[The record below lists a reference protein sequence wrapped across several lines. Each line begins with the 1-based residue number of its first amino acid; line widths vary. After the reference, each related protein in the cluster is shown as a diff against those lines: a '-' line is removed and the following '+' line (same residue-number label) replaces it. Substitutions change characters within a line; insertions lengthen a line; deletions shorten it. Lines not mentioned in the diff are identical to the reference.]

1 MNAPRDLAL
10 VGLPGVG
17 KSSLGKRLAAK
28 LGVPFLDTDRA
39 VIAETG
45 IKNDSVALIFEREGE
60 AGFRLRERELIASL
74 VSPEPPAGSIGAE
87 LGIGRVVA
95 LGGGAAADPRS
106 RWALRERAI
115 LFWLDA
121 PDTSIARRLRTA
133 RVVRPLMNHG
143 DPMATLERLRGDRER
158 FYRPGVHLRSTRSP
172 GSLADEAIALLRA
185 STRSVRPL
193 VDAETLSG
201 RWLVG
206 DGIAVDALRALL
218 AERGTT
224 RMVLATEPNA
234 ARAFANGLRD
244 ALTAAGITVIPLE
257 LPSGEAAKE
266 LHEIGAAAQR
276 LANAGVERRDLI
288 VAVGGGALTDAAGL
302 LAALYLRGVDWIAV
316 PTTLAA
322 QVDASL
328 GGKTGVDLPEGKNL
342 VGAFHQPQAVISD
355 LAALRTLPVRELIA
369 ASAEAVKIALLGDV
383 RLFTVLEEAAP
394 RLVAGD
400 STLHDDGTLA
410 EIVERAGWWKCRVV
424 AADERE
430 SGERMSLNLGHT
442 LGHALEQAAG
452 YQNLLHGEAVG
463 YGLRAALQIGVELGV
478 TPAPLAARGVALL
491 DALGL
496 GVAPRSEP
504 VAVLLTA
511 AGRDKK
517 VAEAKI
523 RWVLA
528 SNDGYVIRNDVPAS
542 LVERAAAAMLAGVK

>member
-17 KSSLGKRLAAK
+17 KSSLGKRLAAR
-28 LGVPFLDTDRA
+28 LGVPFLDSDRA

-45 IKNDSVALIFEREGE
+45 VKGDSVASIFEREGE
-60 AGFRLRERELIASL
+60 EGFRLRERQLIASL
-74 VSPEPPAGSIGAE
+74 IAPAPPDGTIGAE

-106 RWALRERAI
+106 RWALRDRAI

-121 PDTSIARRLRTA
+121 PDNAIARRLRTA
-133 RVVRPLMNHG
+133 RVVRPLMNHA
-143 DPMATLERLRGDRER
+143 DPITTLERLRGDRER
-158 FYRPGVHLRSTRSP
+158 FYRPGLRLRSTRSP
-172 GSLADEAIALLRA
+172 GSLADEAIELLRGHVA
-185 STRSVRPL
+185 QKRPL
-193 VDAETLSG
+193 INAETTSG

-206 DGIAVDALRALL
+206 DGIALDALRALL
-218 AERGTT
+218 AERGTS

-244 ALTAAGITVIPLE
+244 TLTGAGITVIPLD

-302 LAALYLRGVDWIAV
+302 LAALYLRGIDWIAV

-342 VGAFHQPQAVISD
+342 VGAFHQPVAVIAD
-355 LAALRTLPVRELIA
+355 LAALRTLPARELIA
-369 ASAEAVKIALLGDV
+369 ASAEAVKIALLGET
-383 RLFTVLEEAAP
+383 RLFALLEDAAP
-394 RLVAGD
+394 RLCVGD
-400 STLHDDGTLA
+400 PTLHEDGTLA

-442 LGHALEQAAG
+442 FGHALEQAAG

-463 YGLRAALQIGVELGV
+463 YGLRAALQIGLELDV
-478 TPAPLAARGVALL
+478 TPAALAERGTALL

-496 GVAPRSEP
+496 GVAPRGES
-504 VAVLLTA
+504 VAALLA
-511 AGRDKK
+511 AAARDKK

-528 SNDGYVIRNDVPAS
+528 NSDGYVLRNDVPAS
-542 LVERAAAAMLAGVK
+542 LVERAAATMLAGVR

>member
-1 MNAPRDLAL
+1 MKAPRDIAL

-17 KSSLGKRLAAK
+17 KSSLGKRLAIK

-45 IKNDSVALIFEREGE
+45 VKHDSVAGIFEREGE
-60 AGFRLRERELIASL
+60 EGFRTRERRLITSL
-74 VSPEPPAGSIGAE
+74 VAPEPPAGSIGAE

-95 LGGGAAADPRS
+95 LGGGAAADPRT
-106 RWALRERAI
+106 RWALRERAL

-121 PDTSIARRLRTA
+121 PDNAIARRLRTA
-133 RVVRPLMNHG
+133 RVVRPLMNHA
-143 DPMATLERLRGDRER
+143 DPIATLERLRSERER
-158 FYRPGVHLRSTRSP
+158 FYRPGLQLRSSRSP
-172 GSLADEAIALLRA
+172 GSLADEVIELLRTA
-185 STRSVRPL
+185 ATSPRAL
-193 VDAETLSG
+193 IDAETISG

-206 DGIAVDALRALL
+206 DGIAAEALRAIL
-218 AERGTT
+218 AERGST

-234 ARAFANGLRD
+234 ARAFANSLRD

-302 LAALYLRGVDWIAV
+302 LAALYLRGIDWIAV

-342 VGAFHQPQAVISD
+342 VGAFHQPQAVIAD
-355 LAALRTLPVRELIA
+355 LAALRTLPPRELIA
-369 ASAEAVKIALLGDV
+369 AAAEAVKVALLGES
-383 RLFTVLEEAAP
+383 RLFTLLEEAAP

-400 STLHDDGTLA
+400 PTLHDDGTLA

-452 YQNLLHGEAVG
+452 YENLLHGEAVG
-463 YGLRAALQIGVELGV
+463 YGLRAALQIGRELGV
-478 TPAPLAARGVALL
+478 TPAALAARGTALL
-491 DALGL
+491 DKLGL
-496 GVAPRSEP
+496 GVAPRTEP
-504 VAVLLTA
+504 VAALLAA

-528 SNDGYVIRNDVPAS
+528 SADGYVIHSDVPAS
-542 LVERAAAAMLAGVK
+542 LVERAAAAMLAGAK

>member
-1 MNAPRDLAL
+1 
-10 VGLPGVG
+10 
-17 KSSLGKRLAAK
+17 
-28 LGVPFLDTDRA
+28 
-39 VIAETG
+39 
-45 IKNDSVALIFEREGE
+45 
-60 AGFRLRERELIASL
+60 
-74 VSPEPPAGSIGAE
+74 
-87 LGIGRVVA
+87 
-95 LGGGAAADPRS
+95 
-106 RWALRERAI
+106 
-115 LFWLDA
+115 
-121 PDTSIARRLRTA
+121 
-133 RVVRPLMNHG
+133 
-143 DPMATLERLRGDRER
+143 
-158 FYRPGVHLRSTRSP
+158 
-172 GSLADEAIALLRA
+172 
-185 STRSVRPL
+185 
-193 VDAETLSG
+193 
-201 RWLVG
+201 VG

-244 ALTAAGITVIPLE
+244 ALTATGITVIPLE

-302 LAALYLRGVDWIAV
+302 LAALYLRGVDWVAV

-342 VGAFHQPQAVISD
+342 VGAFHQPQAVIAD
-355 LAALRTLPVRELIA
+355 LAALRTLPARELVA
-369 ASAEAVKIALLGDV
+369 ASAEAVKIALLGDA

-478 TPAPLAARGVALL
+478 TPAALAARGVALL

-504 VAVLLTA
+504 VAALLTA

-528 SNDGYVIRNDVPAS
+528 SDEGYVIRNDVPAS
-542 LVERAAAAMLAGVK
+542 LVERAAAAMLAGSK

>member
-1 MNAPRDLAL
+1 MKAPRDIAL

-17 KSSLGKRLAAK
+17 KSSLGKRLAIK

-45 IKNDSVALIFEREGE
+45 VKHDSVAGIFEREGE
-60 AGFRLRERELIASL
+60 EGFRTRERRLITSL
-74 VSPEPPAGSIGAE
+74 VAPEPPAASIGAE

-95 LGGGAAADPRS
+95 LGGGAAADPRT
-106 RWALRERAI
+106 RWALRERAL

-121 PDTSIARRLRTA
+121 PDNAIARRLRTA
-133 RVVRPLMNHG
+133 RVVRPLMNHA
-143 DPMATLERLRGDRER
+143 DPIATLERLRSERER
-158 FYRPGVHLRSTRSP
+158 FYRPGLQLRSSRSP
-172 GSLADEAIALLRA
+172 GSLADEAIELLRTA
-185 STRSVRPL
+185 ATSSRAL
-193 VDAETLSG
+193 IDAETISG

-206 DGIAVDALRALL
+206 DGIAAEALRAILV
-218 AERGTT
+218 ERGST

-234 ARAFANGLRD
+234 ARAFANSLRD

-342 VGAFHQPQAVISD
+342 VGAFHQPQAVIAD
-355 LAALRTLPVRELIA
+355 LAALRTLPTRELIA
-369 ASAEAVKIALLGDV
+369 AAAEAVKVALLGES
-383 RLFTVLEEAAP
+383 RLFTLLEEAAP
-394 RLVAGD
+394 RLVVGD
-400 STLHDDGTLA
+400 PTLHDDGTLA

-452 YQNLLHGEAVG
+452 YENLLHGEAVG
-463 YGLRAALQIGVELGV
+463 YGLRAALQIGRELGI
-478 TPAPLAARGVALL
+478 TPATLAARGTALL

-496 GVAPRSEP
+496 GVASRTEP
-504 VAVLLTA
+504 VAALLAA

-517 VAEAKI
+517 VAESKI

-528 SNDGYVIRNDVPAS
+528 SADGYVIHSDVPAS
-542 LVERAAAAMLAGVK
+542 LVERAASAMLAGAK

>member
-1 MNAPRDLAL
+1 M
-10 VGLPGVG
+10 
-17 KSSLGKRLAAK
+17 
-28 LGVPFLDTDRA
+28 
-39 VIAETG
+39 AE
-45 IKNDSVALIFEREGE
+45 
-60 AGFRLRERELIASL
+60 
-74 VSPEPPAGSIGAE
+74 
-87 LGIGRVVA
+87 
-95 LGGGAAADPRS
+95 
-106 RWALRERAI
+106 
-115 LFWLDA
+115 
-121 PDTSIARRLRTA
+121 
-133 RVVRPLMNHG
+133 
-143 DPMATLERLRGDRER
+143 
-158 FYRPGVHLRSTRSP
+158 
-172 GSLADEAIALLRA
+172 
-185 STRSVRPL
+185 
-193 VDAETLSG
+193 
-201 RWLVG
+201 
-206 DGIAVDALRALL
+206 DALRALL
-218 AERGTT
+218 AERGTA

-342 VGAFHQPQAVISD
+342 VGAFHQPQAVIAD
-355 LAALRTLPVRELIA
+355 LAALRTLPARELVA
-369 ASAEAVKIALLGDV
+369 ASAEAVKVALLGES
-383 RLFTVLEEAAP
+383 RLFTLLEEAAP

-400 STLHDDGTLA
+400 LTLHDDGTLA

-463 YGLRAALQIGVELGV
+463 YGLRAALQIGVDLGV
-478 TPAPLAARGVALL
+478 TPAVLANRGTALL
-491 DALGL
+491 NVLGL
-496 GVAPRSEP
+496 GVAPRTET
-504 VAVLLTA
+504 VAALLDA

-517 VAEAKI
+517 VDEAKI

-528 SNDGYVIRNDVPAS
+528 SDEGYVIRNDVPVS

>member
-1 MNAPRDLAL
+1 MTAPRDLAL

-28 LGVPFLDTDRA
+28 PGVPFLDTDRA

-45 IKNDSVALIFEREGE
+45 IKNDSVASIFEREGE
-60 AGFRLRERELIASL
+60 AGFRLRERQLIASL

-121 PDTSIARRLRTA
+121 PDNAIARRLRTA
-133 RVVRPLMNHG
+133 RVIRPLMNHA
-143 DPMATLERLRGDRER
+143 DPVATLERLREERER
-158 FYRPGVHLRSTRSP
+158 FYRPGIHLRSTRSP
-172 GSLADEAIALLRA
+172 GSLADEAIELLRA
-185 STRSVRPL
+185 STRARRPL
-193 VDAETLSG
+193 VDAETVSG

-218 AERGTT
+218 AERGLS

-244 ALTAAGITVIPLE
+244 ALTAAGIAVILLD

-328 GGKTGVDLPEGKNL
+328 GGKTGVDLPEGK
-342 VGAFHQPQAVISD
+342 I
-355 LAALRTLPVRELIA
+355 AALRTLPVRELIA
-369 ASAEAVKIALLGDV
+369 ASAEAVKIALLGDA

-400 STLHDDGTLA
+400 PTLHDDGTLA

-442 LGHALEQAAG
+442 LGHALEQADG

-478 TPAPLAARGVALL
+478 TPAALAKRGTALL
-491 DALGL
+491 NALGL
-496 GVAPRSEP
+496 GVAPRTEP
-504 VAVLLTA
+504 VAALLA
-511 AGRDKK
+511 AASRDKK
-517 VAEAKI
+517 VTEAKI

-528 SNDGYVIRNDVPAS
+528 SDEGYVIRNDVPAS

>member
-39 VIAETG
+39 VIEQTG
-45 IKNDSVALIFEREGE
+45 VKNDSVASIFEREGE
-60 AGFRLRERELIASL
+60 AGFRQRERQLIASL
-74 VSPEPPAGSIGAE
+74 HSPEPPVGSIGAE

-121 PDTSIARRLRTA
+121 PDSSIARRLRTA
-133 RVVRPLMNHG
+133 RVVRPLMNHAN
-143 DPMATLERLRGDRER
+143 PMATLPLLRNDRER
-158 FYRPGVHLRSTRSP
+158 FYRPGIHLRSTRSP
-172 GSLADEAIALLRA
+172 GSLADEAIALLRSA
-185 STRSVRPL
+185 PRAARPL

-206 DGIAVDALRALL
+206 DRIAVDALRTLL
-218 AERGTT
+218 ADRGLT
-224 RMVLATEPNA
+224 RVVLATEPNA
-234 ARAFANGLRD
+234 ARAFGNEISA
-244 ALTAAGITVIPLE
+244 ALSAAGITVISLE

-322 QVDASL
+322 QIDASL

-342 VGAFHQPQAVISD
+342 VGAFHQPQAVIAD
-355 LAALRTLPVRELIA
+355 LAALRSLPIRDLVA
-369 ASAEAVKIALLGDV
+369 AAAEAVKIALLGDA
-383 RLFTVLEEAAP
+383 RLFTLLEESAS
-394 RLVAGD
+394 RLASGD
-400 STLHDDGTLA
+400 PTLHDDGTLA

-442 LGHALEQAAG
+442 LAHALEQAAG

-463 YGLRAALQIGVELGV
+463 YGLRAALQIGVEHGV
-478 TPAPLAARGVALL
+478 TPAPLAERGIALL
-491 DALGL
+491 NALGL
-496 GVAPRSEP
+496 GVKPRGES
-504 VAVLLTA
+504 VAALFKA
-511 AGRDKK
+511 ASRDKK
-517 VAEAKI
+517 VADAKI

-528 SNDGYVIRNDVPAS
+528 TAEGYAIRNDVPAS
-542 LVERAAAAMLAGVK
+542 LVERAATAMLAGAR

>member
-1 MNAPRDLAL
+1 VN
-10 VGLPGVG
+10 
-17 KSSLGKRLAAK
+17 
-28 LGVPFLDTDRA
+28 
-39 VIAETG
+39 AET
-45 IKNDSVALIFEREGE
+45 V
-60 AGFRLRERELIASL
+60 
-74 VSPEPPAGSIGAE
+74 
-87 LGIGRVVA
+87 
-95 LGGGAAADPRS
+95 
-106 RWALRERAI
+106 
-115 LFWLDA
+115 
-121 PDTSIARRLRTA
+121 
-133 RVVRPLMNHG
+133 
-143 DPMATLERLRGDRER
+143 
-158 FYRPGVHLRSTRSP
+158 
-172 GSLADEAIALLRA
+172 
-185 STRSVRPL
+185 
-193 VDAETLSG
+193 SG

-218 AERGTT
+218 AERGLS

-244 ALTAAGITVIPLE
+244 ALTATGITVIPLE

-478 TPAPLAARGVALL
+478 TPAALAERGAALL
-491 DALGL
+491 NALGL
-496 GVAPRSEP
+496 GVAPRTET
-504 VAVLLTA
+504 VAALLA
-511 AGRDKK
+511 AASRDKK

-528 SNDGYVIRNDVPAS
+528 SDEGYVIRNDVPAS